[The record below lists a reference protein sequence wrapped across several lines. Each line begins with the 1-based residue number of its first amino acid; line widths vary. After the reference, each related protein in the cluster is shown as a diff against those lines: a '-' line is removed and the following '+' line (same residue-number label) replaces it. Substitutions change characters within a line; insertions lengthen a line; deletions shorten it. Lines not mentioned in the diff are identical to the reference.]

1 LIPKTKQN
9 KITTDFIKILLV
21 FWIPIT
27 VFVYLKLYSISIL
40 YFGLITLLVKINK
53 PYMLISL
60 FVYFLPLSSIIGT
73 ENNLFGLIGFNE
85 ITQLFI
91 ISFFITL
98 KGQAPP
104 ITTLQKYVIYILL
117 TIAIY
122 YLYYT
127 TKGILYGYDLGP
139 DVKSIYYVFKLLL
152 KSILKYLPLILIVKM
167 MGLYKIRAYVFP
179 AIIASLVTIAVSMFM
194 VEPMNDFGFV
204 LAENEYA
211 LKDVVGGTI
220 RAIGLYGAGGDT
232 NSVSGFFLIAFGFY
246 LAQYEKVKKIKPFL
260 FLFGVTIL
268 GLFLTASRTGIVALG
283 LMLLLFLVRNFNNK
297 GMFKLFFFGL
307 IFFWFSSTLV
317 LKSIERF
324 YADSA
329 KMAFDVDN
337 AGRLGYYYI

>member
-1 LIPKTKQN
+1 
-9 KITTDFIKILLV
+9 
-21 FWIPIT
+21 
-27 VFVYLKLYSISIL
+27 
-40 YFGLITLLVKINK
+40 
-53 PYMLISL
+53 
-60 FVYFLPLSSIIGT
+60 
-73 ENNLFGLIGFNE
+73 
-85 ITQLFI
+85 
-91 ISFFITL
+91 
-98 KGQAPP
+98 
-104 ITTLQKYVIYILL
+104 
-117 TIAIY
+117 
-122 YLYYT
+122 
-127 TKGILYGYDLGP
+127 
-139 DVKSIYYVFKLLL
+139 
-152 KSILKYLPLILIVKM
+152 LKYLPLILIVKM

-337 AGRLGYYYI
+337 AGRLGYYYIYGNYFIEHPEVMITGYTDTPISFNLSPHNFFMLMLYNSGFLFPGLFLLYLFRIVQERKKWSKHLYLMYMVIPMFLILSTINSEGGSIYFWLFISAIPFFYKGRDQALVLNKTRIKYIQKSQ